1 MLCRFDSIIYMDDK
15 NKQAIYEAAQHWK
28 VPTDK
33 VKPRVKS
40 MMSVSLP
47 SVFTVCV
54 FCLSFLLLSLSLSL
68 SHSLTHSLI
77 YVYVQTHLV
86 LVVQSSPLIK
96 HRSFH
101 LPNTRKMTR
110 HDFQRA
116 SSTPVR
122 STARCT
128 QLCSGSVLRRQRRV

>member
-54 FCLSFLLLSLSLSL
+54 FCVSFLLLSLSLYL
-68 SHSLTHSLI
+68 THSLTHICICTNTLGSCRAIL
-77 YVYVQTHLV
+77 
-86 LVVQSSPLIK
+86 SSHQASQLSSSK
-96 HRSFH
+96 HEKND
-101 LPNTRKMTR
+101 PT
-110 HDFQRA
+110 
-116 SSTPVR
+116 
-122 STARCT
+122 
-128 QLCSGSVLRRQRRV
+128 